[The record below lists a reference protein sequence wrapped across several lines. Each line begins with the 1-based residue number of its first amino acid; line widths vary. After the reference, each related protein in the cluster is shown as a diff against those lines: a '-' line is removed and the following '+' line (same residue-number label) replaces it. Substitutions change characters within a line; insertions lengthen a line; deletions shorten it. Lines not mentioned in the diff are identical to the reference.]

1 LQSNLTFVFFDFPRA
16 ILALEH
22 FKKMSDKF
30 KIVERLF
37 SFGTFCLVLFL
48 AIYVPLNLEKETGSE
63 NSVEIVESVSR
74 DSETSILCKN
84 AAVATDRYI
93 FFA

>member
-1 LQSNLTFVFFDFPRA
+1 
-16 ILALEH
+16 
-22 FKKMSDKF
+22 MSDKF

-37 SFGTFCLVLFL
+37 TFATFLLVLFL
-48 AIYVPLNLEKETGSE
+48 AIYVPLNLEKEAASGNSE
-63 NSVEIVESVSR
+63 EIGESVSR

-93 FFA
+93 FHNF